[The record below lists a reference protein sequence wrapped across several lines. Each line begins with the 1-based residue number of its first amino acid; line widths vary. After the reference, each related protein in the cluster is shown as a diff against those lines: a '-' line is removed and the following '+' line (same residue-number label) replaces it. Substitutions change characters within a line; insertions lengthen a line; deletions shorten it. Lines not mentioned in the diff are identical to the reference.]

1 MSNEV
6 SFETY
11 QWASGHYLTQPLPD
25 NWYDMTTEDQN
36 NWLYGYACDL
46 YELWNAG
53 DLWAEI
59 DHLANDAHK
68 FFSSKGRT

>member
-1 MSNEV
+1 MANDV

-11 QWASGHYLTQPLPD
+11 QWASGHYLTRPLPD
-25 NWYDMTTEDQN
+25 NWYDMDERSQDDF
-36 NWLYGYACDL
+36 LEGYACDL
-46 YELWNAG
+46 YELWDAG

-68 FFSSKGRT
+68 FFKGQ

>member
-25 NWYDMTTEDQN
+25 NWYDMTTENQN
-36 NWLYGYACDL
+36 DFLKNIMPVTCMNGGTQVIYGQRL
-46 YELWNAG
+46 
-53 DLWAEI
+53 
-59 DHLANDAHK
+59 
-68 FFSSKGRT
+68 TT